1 MSELKFLVKEIWQ
14 GRSVMRAFLNL
25 RLTQETLNGKTID
38 VGGGKH
44 ADYLSFMKKDSQFE
58 LLHYDVKTG
67 AEIDFEK
74 DLLPAEDGAY
84 DTVLFLN
91 VMEHIFNHQH
101 IANEVVRI
109 VRPGGR
115 LIGFTPFLML
125 FHGDPNDYFRYTD
138 EALQKILEK
147 TSATNITVT
156 PIAKGPFIAAC
167 HMVIL
172 WFPIPFRVPLFLLSY
187 WLDNFF
193 LALKPE
199 HGSRYALGYLFV
211 AQK

>member
-1 MSELKFLVKEIWQ
+1 
-14 GRSVMRAFLNL
+14 MRAFLNL
-25 RLTQETLNGKTID
+25 RLAQEMLRGKTID

-44 ADYLSFMKKDSQFE
+44 ADYLSFMKKDDQFE

-74 DLLPAEDGAY
+74 DRLPAEDGTYA
-84 DTVLFLN
+84 TVLFLN

-109 VRPGGR
+109 VGPGGR

-125 FHGDPNDYFRYTD
+125 FHGDPNDYFRYTN

-147 TSATNITVT
+147 TGATNTTIV

-167 HMVIL
+167 HMIML
-172 WFPIPFRVPLFLLSY
+172 WFPIPLRVPLFLISY
-187 WLDNFF
+187 FLDVLF
-193 LALKPE
+193 LKLKPS
-199 HGSRYALGYLFV
+199 HGPRYALGYLFLV
-211 AQK
+211 QK